1 MAKKQSV
8 QVKPDFSRDRN
19 RTIESWFDSNFCAL
33 ITRGGWVRLL
43 NIAESRIDIDLFTHK
58 DTGDVFVIMSP
69 DDRYCIIGAY
79 CSFGLTCFDTGTGQV
94 VWKRNDLRRV
104 YGLSFSKAQN
114 CLFCC
119 FQGKSALRIDP
130 QTGTTIETFRGI
142 NFISASPF
150 DDAVL
155 FGNHNNFTLHSG
167 KSEKLWSV
175 PRESF
180 AVMDVAWSPENLAIS
195 ECADAARKAPG
206 AHAGVRCFSFHGEL
220 LWRHK
225 GRWTHIFSLMYRPE
239 SRQFIGFD
247 PDRGKEIYLQ
257 FLDEQTGRVARELL
271 LPHMMCGEFCKQG

>member
-1 MAKKQSV
+1 MFLLSCLLMTDTVLSV
-8 QVKPDFSRDRN
+8 PIVPLDLPV
-19 RTIESWFDSNFCAL
+19 L
-33 ITRGGWVRLL
+33 IRAQVRLFGSEM
-43 NIAESRIDIDLFTHK
+43 IYGGFMGCRFPKRKT
-58 DTGDVFVIMSP
+58 VYFV
-69 DDRYCIIGAY
+69 A
-79 CSFGLTCFDTGTGQV
+79 
-94 VWKRNDLRRV
+94 
-104 YGLSFSKAQN
+104 SKARAH
-114 CLFCC
+114 CELIPK
-119 FQGKSALRIDP
+119 QGQQS
-130 QTGTTIETFRGI
+130 ETFRGI